1 MNSLPQ
7 PYHALIIGITG
18 TLGSAFAQCLNQ
30 DPHCA
35 GVVGLGRTTT
45 PALDLGLPETIS
57 AAAAQLAGEAPFD
70 LIILATGVLHG
81 EGFTPEKTL
90 EALNQEQLL
99 ATFQA
104 NTFGPALVLQQFLPL
119 LSANGVMA
127 VLSAKVGSIEDNR
140 LGGWY
145 SYRASKAALNM
156 LVKTAAIESARR
168 WPHKRLVALHPG
180 TVTSPLSR
188 PFRRKARAPREAAA
202 DMLQVLDALRSE
214 DHGGFFSYSGE
225 RLPW

>member
-7 PYHALIIGITG
+7 PYHALIIGATG
-18 TLGSAFAQCLNQ
+18 TLGSAFAECLNQ

-35 GVVGLGRTTT
+35 GVVGLGRSTT
-45 PALDLGLPETIS
+45 PPLDLGLPNTIM
-57 AAAAQLAGEAPFD
+57 AAAAQLAGQAPFD

-81 EGFTPEKTL
+81 EGFMPEKTL

-104 NTFGPALVLQQFLPL
+104 NALGPALVLQQFLPL

-188 PFRRKARAPREAAA
+188 PFRREARAPREAAA
-202 DMLQVLDALRSE
+202 DMLQVLDALRPE